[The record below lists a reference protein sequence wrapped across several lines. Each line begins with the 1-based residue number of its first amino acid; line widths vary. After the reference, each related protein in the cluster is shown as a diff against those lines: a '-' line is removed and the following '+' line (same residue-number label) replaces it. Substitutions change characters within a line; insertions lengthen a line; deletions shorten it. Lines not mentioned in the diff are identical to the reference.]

1 MNGATPTHPLLLLDV
16 EMSAVERLEDNYMS
30 EGRGWFLSTIDIT
43 VLIDINSLTVIFAF
57 FFLKRHQSCRLTVL
71 QYLHV

>member
-43 VLIDINSLTVIFAF
+43 VLIDINPLTVIFAF
-57 FFLKRHQSCRLTVL
+57 FFSNAIKV
-71 QYLHV
+71 VG